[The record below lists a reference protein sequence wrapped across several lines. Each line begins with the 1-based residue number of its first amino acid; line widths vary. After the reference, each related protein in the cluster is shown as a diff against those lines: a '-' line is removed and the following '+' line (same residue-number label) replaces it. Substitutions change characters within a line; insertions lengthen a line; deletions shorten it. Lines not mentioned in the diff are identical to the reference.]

1 MARKSKPERPVTF
14 RVTLYLYPSRHQA
27 VIAYLRQADGLSL
40 PAKVIVA
47 VTAALTGGGLT
58 AVATETGT
66 GEAAMFAEMAEMLF

>member
-27 VIAYLRQADGLSL
+27 MIAYLCQADGLSL

-47 VTAALTGGGLT
+47 VTAALTGGVLT
-58 AVATETGT
+58 PVETGSGG
-66 GEAAMFAEMAEMLF
+66 GEATMFADMAEMVF